1 MSAYDLAKAEQAKV
15 MEQAV
20 LTAYAVLAVL
30 GRKEDELSANEAY
43 RLYDRGWVIDRTNR
57 GMLHFARKGATSKSA
72 KVYSRFEIEALK
84 RAEKHLNETFN
95 AVMEKEIELK
105 QLLQK

>member
-1 MSAYDLAKAEQAKV
+1 MTTYELAQKEQAKI

-20 LTAYAVLAVL
+20 LTAYAVIAIL

-43 RLYDRGWVIDRTNR
+43 QLYDRGWINDRTNR
-57 GMLHFARKGATSKSA
+57 GLLHFSRKGATSKSA
-72 KVYSRFEIEALK
+72 KIYSRFEIEALK

-105 QLLQK
+105 QMLK

>member
-1 MSAYDLAKAEQAKV
+1 MSAYTLAKQEQKKI

-20 LTAYAVLAVL
+20 LTAYAVIAVL

-43 RLYDRGWVIDRTNR
+43 QLYDRGWIIDRTNR
-57 GMLHFARKGATSKSA
+57 GLLHFSRKGATSKSA
-72 KVYSRFEIEALK
+72 KIYSRFEIEALK

-105 QLLQK
+105 RLLK